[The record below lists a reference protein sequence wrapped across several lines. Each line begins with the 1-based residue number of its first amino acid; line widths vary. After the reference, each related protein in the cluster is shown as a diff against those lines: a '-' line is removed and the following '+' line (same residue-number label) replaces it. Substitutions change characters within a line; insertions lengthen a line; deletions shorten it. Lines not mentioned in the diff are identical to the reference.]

1 MERALYSPN
10 LAGQTQSI
18 SRSTYKVAMQTGDKN
33 AVTELE
39 VSQTKDN
46 VEVVGWRNIN
56 ERGLELM
63 KKQAAKEGGQLLVL
77 HPTENGQPV
86 GLSGP

>member
-1 MERALYSPN
+1 MYSPN

-18 SRSTYKVAMQTGDKN
+18 SRSTYKVAIQTGDKN

-39 VSQTKDN
+39 VSQTKNN
-46 VEVVGWRNIN
+46 VEIIGWRNIN

-63 KKQAAKEGGQLLVL
+63 KKIAAKEGG
-77 HPTENGQPV
+77 
-86 GLSGP
+86 